1 MTREEVKKILP
12 IIEAFAEGKT
22 IQTKWV
28 DGTWKDIENDDIIN
42 LIRLLKYNQCSRI
55 KPETKYRPFKDVEEC
70 WHEMQKHQPF
80 GWTKSILEKR
90 FYFISKI
97 DDTGCFFSNED
108 NVSFRNLFASDT
120 FADGTPFGMKDE

>member
-1 MTREEVKKILP
+1 MTREEVKELLP
-12 IIEAFAEGKT
+12 IMEAFAEGKT
-22 IQTKWV
+22 IQLLGR
-28 DGTWKDIENDDIIN
+28 DGWTELNNNCIFDIN
-42 LIRLLKYNQCSRI
+42 YHYRI

-108 NVSFRNLFASDT
+108 NVSFRSLFASDT